1 MRFDAIGRDIMALI
15 AAWYEYSTVLYMD
28 TDRLQRFRLVALRSS
43 TGWHVTHAPPST
55 LFYSMTMSSFCSSVS
70 VSGFALLCLALLCQA
85 GCIIHRFEPC
95 VSLVASLGFCSS
107 VLVLQMQT

>member
-15 AAWYEYSTVLYMD
+15 AAWYEYSTVLYIGQTGSRDLGWWHYALAPVGMSR
-28 TDRLQRFRLVALRSS
+28 TPPKALCLQYDDVIILQFRVCVWRCF
-43 TGWHVTHAPPST
+43 V
-55 LFYSMTMSSFCSSVS
+55 
-70 VSGFALLCLALLCQA
+70 LALLCQA

-107 VLVLQMQT
+107 VLVLRIQT